1 MTINVGLVGYGM
13 SGSIFHAPIITK
25 TDGLQLKAVVSSDE
39 SKVQRDYPWVK
50 VYQDIYSLLAC
61 KEIDL
66 VVISTPN
73 TTHYEFTKQALMADK
88 HVVVE
93 KPFTVASWEADE
105 LIALACNK
113 NRLLTVYQ
121 NRRWDGDFLTVKKI
135 METNVL
141 GKVSTYEA
149 HFDRFR
155 PQVQQ
160 RWREKD
166 LPGSGI
172 LYDLG
177 AHLID
182 QALVLFGKPKA
193 VYADLRNEREG
204 AQATDYFHL
213 ILDYLEL
220 RVILHSSS
228 LSSKAGAR
236 FTLHGD
242 KGSFV
247 KYGLDPQ
254 EKQLSQGG
262 KPGDP
267 TWGLDQREYWG
278 QLSTSLNGL
287 SLTGTIETLPGRYQ
301 VFYEEMA
308 VAIQSA
314 NPVPVL
320 PEQARDT
327 IRIIEYA
334 IQSYQEKRTIVIPCS
349 LSER

>member
-13 SGSIFHAPIITK
+13 SGSVFHAPIIIK
-25 TDGLQLKAVVSSDE
+25 IDGLQLTAVVSSDE
-39 SKVQRDYPWVK
+39 GKVKRDYPCVK
-50 VYQDIYSLLAC
+50 VLPDIGSLLAC

-73 TTHYEFTKQALMADK
+73 TTHYDFTKQALTAGK

-93 KPFTVASWEADE
+93 KPFTVAAWEADE
-105 LIALACNK
+105 LIALAHEK
-113 NRLLTVYQ
+113 KVLLTVYQ
-121 NRRWDGDFLTVKKI
+121 NRRWDGDFLTVKKLLA
-135 METNVL
+135 TNVL

-155 PQVQQ
+155 PEVRQ

-182 QALVLFGKPKA
+182 QVLALFGKPKT

-213 ILDYLEL
+213 VLGYPEL
-220 RVILHSSS
+220 RVILHSGS
-228 LSSKAGAR
+228 LACKAGAR

-247 KYGLDPQ
+247 KDGLDPQ
-254 EKQLSQGG
+254 EEQLCRGVR
-262 KPGDP
+262 PGDP
-267 TWGLDQREYWG
+267 TWGLDQRENFG
-278 QLSTSLNGL
+278 QLRTALGGL
-287 SLTGTIETLPGRYQ
+287 ALTGTIETLPGGYE
-301 VFYEEMA
+301 VFYEELVA
-308 VAIQSA
+308 AIQSA
-314 NPVPVL
+314 KPVPVL

-327 IRIIEYA
+327 IRMIEYA
-334 IQSYQEKRTIVIPCS
+334 MQSHQEQRTITIP
-349 LSER
+349 